1 MNPTSAS
8 EPIPLQGIEHLDSF
22 EALVDLAVN
31 GLTRSERTQGD
42 LKGVMV
48 VNGPASKVTVSGSL
62 LGEIAA
68 QIGGSII
75 GLFTPA
81 SVDLYKM
88 PGSAYIVISEPF
100 AMCIK
105 PNAPKAIA
113 VLDEL
118 SPESLLLLLT
128 GSDVARGR
136 LVGELTLHGRRVNH
150 YIIDGDAFVQAAR
163 ASADPR
169 LRAFGEGLWSAGD
182 ADLFIDAVAGFPV
195 AFQGAYRG
203 VFEPLR
209 FQGEFA
215 VRIELTGVNT
225 NKPVELPAS
234 CDAPII
240 L

>member
-1 MNPTSAS
+1 MSPTTPS

-22 EALVDLAVN
+22 EAVVALTVN
-31 GLTRSERTQGD
+31 GLTGERRAQGD
-42 LKGVMV
+42 LRGAMI
-48 VNGPASKVTVSGSL
+48 VNGPWSKATVAGSL

-68 QIGGSII
+68 QIGGALI

-81 SVDLYKM
+81 SVDLYKT
-88 PGSAYIVISEPF
+88 PDSAYIVISEPF

-136 LVGELTLHGRRVNH
+136 LVGELTLHGRRVQH
-150 YIIDGDAFVQAAR
+150 YVIDGDAFVQAAR
-163 ASADPR
+163 RSADPR
-169 LRAFGEGLWSAGD
+169 LRAFGDGLWSAGD
-182 ADLFIDAVAGFPV
+182 ADLFVDAVAAFPV
-195 AFQGAYRG
+195 AFHGTYRG
-203 VFEPLR
+203 AFEPLR
-209 FQGEFA
+209 FKGEFE
-215 VRIELTGVNT
+215 VQIELTGVNT
-225 NKPVELPAS
+225 NTPVVLPVS
-234 CDAPII
+234 CNDPVI